1 MRCLEQLLDADERSA
16 LVRGDALRLVVRHAL
31 VRRVRALATMR
42 DAGTTG
48 KVALL
53 LTLLDQLG
61 QTVPFEAQ
69 TLFYGIWQS
78 AGADDSGM
86 TELAKRMGFVTP

>member
-1 MRCLEQLLDADERSA
+1 
-16 LVRGDALRLVVRHAL
+16 
-31 VRRVRALATMR
+31 MR
-42 DAGTTG
+42 DAGAER

-69 TLFYGIWQS
+69 TLFYRLWRSTGPGE
-78 AGADDSGM
+78 AGL